1 MKHYRS
7 ARILLFALL
16 LLSGLNARA
25 ASVSLD
31 EYRRQLHELAASIDA
46 LQDPSE
52 KVGAVLANIPEKVTV
67 VTRTGEITINQR
79 NLKNDLATLSTLH
92 GDKRA
97 ALLSQIRTY
106 CHQLEDGAA
115 AYDQGGDMGA
125 MEEAS
130 RRKLSSILA
139 QREFRNVRGPDARDA
154 LMARLFNWLDRIL
167 SRLFRTRR
175 AGPGLAQILVYLL
188 VGTALILL
196 VVWTSLRLNKPWEEA
211 AREIIPF
218 APSARSWR
226 SWLAEARALAQQ
238 QDWRNAIHIAYWAG
252 ISFLEE
258 NGAWK
263 PNRARTP
270 REYLRMVGS
279 RKPQY
284 PHLAA
289 LTRKFEVVW
298 YGHRDAGESDFQ
310 ETLGQ
315 LERLGCQ

>member
-97 ALLSQIRTY
+97 ALLSQIRNY

-115 AYDQGGDMGA
+115 F
-125 MEEAS
+125 S
-130 RRKLSSILA
+130 
-139 QREFRNVRGPDARDA
+139 
-154 LMARLFNWLDRIL
+154 
-167 SRLFRTRR
+167 
-175 AGPGLAQILVYLL
+175 
-188 VGTALILL
+188 
-196 VVWTSLRLNKPWEEA
+196 
-211 AREIIPF
+211 
-218 APSARSWR
+218 
-226 SWLAEARALAQQ
+226 
-238 QDWRNAIHIAYWAG
+238 RNANSETSTVLMPEMLSWPD
-252 ISFLEE
+252 SS
-258 NGAWK
+258 
-263 PNRARTP
+263 T
-270 REYLRMVGS
+270 GS
-279 RKPQY
+279 IV
-284 PHLAA
+284 
-289 LTRKFEVVW
+289 F
-298 YGHRDAGESDFQ
+298 
-310 ETLGQ
+310 
-315 LERLGCQ
+315 

>member
-7 ARILLFALL
+7 PRIFVFALL
-16 LLSGLNARA
+16 LLSGLSARA
-25 ASVSLD
+25 ASISLD
-31 EYRRQLHELAASIDA
+31 EYRRQLHELIASIDA
-46 LQDPSE
+46 LQDNPE
-52 KVGAVLANIPEKVTV
+52 KVGAILAAIPGQVTV
-67 VTRTGEITINQR
+67 ATRSSEITINQR
-79 NLKNDLATLSTLH
+79 DLKNDLAALSKLPAE
-92 GDKRA
+92 KRT
-97 ALLSQIRTY
+97 ALLGQVRSY
-106 CHQLEDGAA
+106 CHQLEDEAA
-115 AYDQGGDMGA
+115 AYDQAGDR
-125 MEEAS
+125 EAS

-139 QREFRNVRGPDARDA
+139 AREFRNVHGPDARDA
-154 LMARLFNWLDRIL
+154 FMARIFRWLDRIL
-167 SRLFRTRR
+167 NRLFRTRG
-175 AGPGLAQILVYLL
+175 AGPGLAQFLVYFL
-188 VGTALILL
+188 VGAALVLL
-196 VVWTSLRLNKPWEEA
+196 VVWTLLRLKRPREEA

-258 NGAWK
+258 SGAWK

-270 REYLRMVGS
+270 REYLRMVSS

-284 PHLAA
+284 KPLAA

-298 YGHRDAGESDFQ
+298 YGHREAGESDFQ